1 MDSPGRHERTLLG
14 RMRNVPVGA
23 VLLVLVAYVPLL
35 LTKPGKVGADTKT
48 YLYLDPGRLLS
59 RAASMWDPNIGLGT
73 VTHQNI
79 GYLWPMGPYYWV
91 LDAIGLPD
99 WVAQRLWLGSII
111 AAAGLGVRW
120 MLRELRWEG
129 TGVTVASFAYALSP
143 YLLHYGAR
151 ISVILLPFA
160 GLPWLIGLASRSLRR
175 GGWRAPAAFALV
187 TLTVGGVNATS
198 LLLVM
203 VAPVLWF
210 VHATFVAR
218 EVTLRQALAAGVRIS
233 VLTLITS
240 FWWMAGLVVQGTYGI
255 PILRYTETY
264 YVVANAAL
272 APELIRGLGYWF
284 FYGRDALGPWIQGAV
299 TKVESLWSLALS
311 FAIPIVAFA
320 SGLLTRFRHR
330 GYFALVALV
339 GVLIGVG
346 AHPWTSSSPAGAV
359 FKAWTRSD
367 AGLAFRSTPRAVP
380 LVALGLAVMLGA
392 GVAALARVRPGAH
405 LWVSGVLLAA
415 ICVNSSA
422 LFAGQMVDRNLLRDE
437 ELPRYWTEAARD
449 LDEGDHG
456 TRVLEVPGTDFAS
469 YRWGNTVDP
478 ITPGLMDRPFVAREL
493 IPYGTPG
500 AADLLNDWDITFQH
514 GRGDPDAIAP
524 LARILGVGDIVHRA
538 DLQYERFRTPRPRI
552 LEEQLRSAPGLS
564 GPTGYGEP
572 RPNTP
577 VASLPLE
584 DELEL
589 GTPVDLE
596 DPSPVSVFSVEDPRP
611 ILRTVSAGAPIL
623 LAGDGAGIVGL
634 ASAGLLSA
642 DRPVFTSATFAKEPD
657 QLRRIAS
664 EPEAQL
670 VVSDTNRRQA
680 RRWGSVR
687 ENDGYTERA
696 GEEPLVRDPADN
708 RLEVFPDADDDAM
721 AVSEQVGGATLAASG
736 YGNPVSYTPSD
747 RAAKAF
753 DGDPAT
759 AWRVGAFEPVDG
771 EYLRI
776 RLDRPVT
783 TDRIRLLQAQTGGNR
798 WMTRVSLRFD
808 GGDPVE
814 FDLDDSSRT
823 PPGQELRFGRR
834 TFRTLRI
841 TVEDTNLGELPRY
854 VGVSDVGLAE
864 VEIPGVDPV
873 VEVVRPPI
881 DLLRAV
887 GGEAIGRPLTYLFQR
902 RSSHPAEVVVSDE
915 EDRMLRRVVAPDRRT
930 YTPYGKARLSA
941 TLPDEAIDR
950 ILGLPG
956 VAEGGIDATSD
967 DRLAGDLR
975 SRARSAFD
983 GDRTTAWQTP
993 LNSSGTH
1000 WIEVRTAEP
1009 VTVDSIPLTVVA
1021 DGRHSIPTRIRLDV
1035 DGVEGS
1041 EVEVPHIDPGEG
1053 RRRGATTTVEVP
1065 LQQVTG
1071 TTFRLHLTGVEPVRS
1086 IDWFG
1091 GGPTDLPVGLAEVD
1105 LGITRPMPPASTP
1118 LPDACRGDLVTI
1130 DGGHVAL
1137 RVVGTV
1143 GDAVAGKLLRLESC
1157 GDPVTIPEG
1166 SSLLE
1171 TARGSATGFDV
1182 DLLAL
1187 SSAAGGGAG
1196 VDTLAEP
1203 LDDGPEPPRTTT
1215 RSTGRLTSEVEVT
1228 DARDPYWVV
1237 LGQSW
1242 SPGWEATVDG
1252 SDGDPVDLGEPVMV
1266 NGYANAWR
1274 VDPEVVGPDATVR
1287 IEWTPQRVV
1296 TIALW
1301 ASVVGV
1307 LVCLFLIVR
1316 PIRLGAREGDPV
1328 EGAPMSPGGIAP
1340 LAADG
1345 PTLRGTPAALTTV
1358 GVGLA
1363 TWLVAGPWVALGV
1376 AVMTALAL
1384 TLRHGQVLLRVA
1396 CVGSLGAAAAYI
1408 VAKQALN
1415 SYVIDFDWM
1424 NKFEVTHAWGLAAVV
1439 LLAVDPLVAH
1449 LRSTPDTDTP
1459 GDIP

>member
-1 MDSPGRHERTLLG
+1 MDSPGRHDHTLLG
-14 RMRNVPVGA
+14 RARNVPLGA

-35 LTKPGKVGADTKT
+35 LTKPGRVGADTKT

-99 WVAQRLWLGSII
+99 WVAQRLWLGTII
-111 AAAGLGVRW
+111 AAAGLGMRW

-218 EVTLRQALAAGVRIS
+218 EVPLRQALAAGARIS
-233 VLTLITS
+233 LLTLITS
-240 FWWMAGLVVQGTYGI
+240 FWWMAGLAVQGTYGI

-272 APELIRGLGYWF
+272 APELLRGLGYWF
-284 FYGRDALGPWIQGAV
+284 FYGRDALGPWIQAAV

-311 FAIPIVAFA
+311 FAVPLVAFA

-346 AHPWTSSSPAGAV
+346 AHPWTSSSPAGAA

-392 GVAALARVRPGAH
+392 GAAAVARARPGWH
-405 LWVSGVLLAA
+405 LWVTGALLAA

-437 ELPRYWTEAARD
+437 EVPRYWTDAAAA
-449 LDEGDHG
+449 LDTGDHG
-456 TRVLEVPGTDFAS
+456 TRVLEVPGADFAS

-478 ITPGLMDRPFVAREL
+478 VTPGLMDRPFVAREL
-493 IPYGTPG
+493 IPYGTPA

-514 GRGDPDAIAP
+514 GRSDPDAIAP
-524 LARILGVGDIVHRA
+524 IARILGVGDILHRA
-538 DLQYERFRTPRPRI
+538 DLQYERFRTPRPRL
-552 LEEQLRSAPGLS
+552 LEQQLRSAPGLG
-564 GPTGYGEP
+564 GPTGFGP
-572 RPNTP
+572 ARPNTP
-577 VASLPLE
+577 VPSLPME
-584 DELEL
+584 DEMEL
-589 GTPVDLE
+589 GAPAGFE
-596 DPSPVSVFSVEDPRP
+596 DPSPVSVFAVEDPRP
-611 ILRTVSAGAPIL
+611 ILRTVSAEAPIL

-634 ASAGLLSA
+634 ASAGRLSA
-642 DRPVFTSATFAKEPD
+642 DRPVFTSATFADSPDDLRSIAAEPG
-657 QLRRIAS
+657 A
-664 EPEAQL
+664 EL

-708 RLEVFPDADDDAM
+708 RLDVFPDAGDDATT
-721 AVSEQVGGATLAASG
+721 VSEQVGGATLAASG

-747 RAAKAF
+747 RAARAF
-753 DGDPAT
+753 DGDPTT

-783 TDRIRLLQAQTGGNR
+783 TDRIRILQAQTGGNR
-798 WMTRVSLRFD
+798 WITRASLRFD
-808 GGDPVE
+808 GGAPVAV
-814 FDLDDSSRT
+814 DLDDSSRT
-823 PPGQELRFGRR
+823 PPGQELRFDRR

-841 TVEDTNLGELPRY
+841 TVEGTNLGLLPRY
-854 VGVSDVGLAE
+854 VGVSDVGIAE
-864 VEIPGVDPV
+864 VGIPGVDPV
-873 VEVVRPPI
+873 VEVVRPPL

-887 GGEAIGRPLTYLFQR
+887 GEDAIDRPLTYLFQR

-915 EDRMLRRVVAPDRRT
+915 EGRMLRRVVAPDRRT

-941 TLPDEAIDR
+941 TLADEAVDE
-950 ILGLPG
+950 LVGLAG
-956 VAEGGIDATSD
+956 SSAGGLDASSD

-975 SRARSAFD
+975 SRAASAVD
-983 GDRTTAWQTP
+983 GDESTAWQGP
-993 LNSSGTH
+993 LNSSGPH
-1000 WIEVRTAEP
+1000 WIEVRTSEP
-1009 VTVDSIPLTVVA
+1009 VTVDRLPLTVVA
-1021 DGRHSIPTRIRLDV
+1021 DGRHSIPTRVRLDV
-1035 DGVEGS
+1035 DGVEGEES
-1041 EVEVPHIDPGEG
+1041 AVPPVAAGEG
-1053 RRRGATTTVEVP
+1053 RPRGATTTVEVP
-1065 LQQVTG
+1065 IPEVTG
-1071 TTFRLHLTGVEPVRS
+1071 TAFRLNVTDVDPVRS

-1091 GGPTDLPVGLAEVD
+1091 GGPTDLPVGIAELD
-1105 LGITRPMPPASTP
+1105 LGVRRAMPAASTP
-1118 LPDACRGDLVTI
+1118 LPERCRDDLVSV
-1130 DGGHVAL
+1130 DGQPVAM

-1143 GDAVAGKLLRLESC
+1143 GDAVAGNLLHLESC
-1157 GDPVTIPEG
+1157 GGPVAVPAG

-1171 TARGSATGFDV
+1171 TASGSETGIDV

-1187 SSAAGGGAG
+1187 SSAPGGGPGA
-1196 VDTLAEP
+1196 DTVAVP
-1203 LDDGPEPPRTTT
+1203 ADDGPEPPRTST
-1215 RSTGRLTSEVEVT
+1215 RATGRLTSEVDVS
-1228 DARDPYWVV
+1228 DAREPYWVV

-1242 SPGWEATVDG
+1242 SPGWKATVAGDG
-1252 SDGDPVDLGEPVMV
+1252 EGVDLGEPVLV
-1266 NGYANAWR
+1266 NGFGNAWR
-1274 VDPEVVGPDATVR
+1274 VDPADVGADAT
-1287 IEWTPQRVV
+1287 IELEWTPQRVV
-1296 TIALW
+1296 TMALW
-1301 ASVVGV
+1301 ASLVGV
-1307 LVCLFLIVR
+1307 LVCVALLIR
-1316 PIRLGAREGDPV
+1316 PPRRGARSGNPVLGAV
-1328 EGAPMSPGGIAP
+1328 MSPHGTGP
-1340 LAADG
+1340 VSSDG
-1345 PTLRGTPAALTTV
+1345 PTLSAGRAASATLAV
-1358 GVGLA
+1358 GVASWLA
-1363 TWLVAGPWVALGV
+1363 AGPWVGLFV
-1376 AVMTALAL
+1376 AVVAALAL
-1384 TLRHGQVLLRVA
+1384 TLRRGQLVLRVA
-1396 CVGSLGAAAAYI
+1396 CFGSLAAAAGYI

-1415 SYVIDFDWM
+1415 AYVIDFDWM
-1424 NKFEVTHAWGLAAVV
+1424 NKFEVTHAWGLTAIL
-1439 LLAVDPLVAH
+1439 LLALDPLVAH
-1449 LRSTPDTDTP
+1449 LRSGQDART
-1459 GDIP
+1459 